1 MTVKVTNTG
10 SVPGKDVVQVYYT
23 APYTVGGIE
32 KAHVV
37 LAGFDK
43 TELLQPGDSQSVTIT
58 FAAEDMASYDYQT
71 NGCYVLESGTYQI
84 ILQTSAFVPAVIS
97 STSSG

>member
-58 FAAEDMASYDYQT
+58 FTAEDMASYDYQT
-71 NGCYVLESGTYQI
+71 NGCYVLESGTYR
-84 ILQTSAFVPAVIS
+84 LS
-97 STSSG
+97 